1 MKVKLTERNADAL
14 RAPKTGSAYYRDTEV
29 RGFALRVGGTGT
41 RTWIIEYSLYGRQRS
56 YVIGKRELFTAD
68 AARAEARKLLGDVA
82 RGIDPLDSKRVAA
95 EASAE
100 RERALTFR
108 ELYDKW
114 LAEVGAHKK
123 SARCDRSTSKKF
135 TGIENRKAREITTG
149 QIEGILAG
157 LREKPVMANRTLALL
172 RTVLRFGVRC
182 GVLESD
188 PTAHIRKRPESQ
200 RIVPLPP
207 RAELDKLYAA
217 LDAHP
222 DQSGAN
228 AIKLLFWTGSRLRE
242 VLNAKWDQFD
252 LERGEF
258 HKRETKTGPVI
269 IPLDP
274 LALDLLRKMKK
285 TATSEFLF
293 PSRVKGKP
301 RYDVREV
308 WDAARTGIGRSE
320 LHVHDLRH
328 WYASTLLNEGGVPL
342 HLIAPLLGHRTSQ
355 ITARYAHLNPETLR
369 AARGRVTLA
378 LAPPASK
385 RIAPP
390 APKRIAPPAKRGRKV
405 VAR

>member
-1 MKVKLTERNADAL
+1 
-14 RAPKTGSAYYRDTEV
+14 
-29 RGFALRVGGTGT
+29 
-41 RTWIIEYSLYGRQRS
+41 
-56 YVIGKRELFTAD
+56 
-68 AARAEARKLLGDVA
+68 
-82 RGIDPLDSKRVAA
+82 VAA

-100 RERALTFR
+100 RERALTFG

-149 QIEGILAG
+149 QIESILAG
-157 LREKPVMANRTLALL
+157 LRDKPVMANRTLALL

-308 WDAARTGIGRSE
+308 WDAARTAIGRSE

-328 WYASTLLNEGGVPL
+328 FYASALLNEGAPL
-342 HLIAPLLGHRTSQ
+342 HLIAPLLGHRSSQ
-355 ITARYAHLNPETLR
+355 ITARYAHLRVETLR
-369 AARGRVTLA
+369 AERQRLTLA
-378 LAPPASK
+378 
-385 RIAPP
+385 IAPP
-390 APKRIAPPAKRGRKV
+390 APKRIARRKA